1 MSDIGLI
8 IRLWHGDRDEQEQ
21 RLKIF
26 NKICLPTLK
35 AQSYVNFDICPLSP
49 PEDHARLKAMDERIK
64 PFTLNEPYD
73 YRRHSNFT
81 RAQTVGLKHYPIQVR
96 MDSDDFVSRYFMQ
109 LILDAPTHYVT
120 FQPELYLM
128 DEKRFKPMKHRYRDN
143 KPSTFLAVKNYDEC
157 IYHKV
162 FLRFNDRPCTI
173 HPEGHA
179 WVCIHDHNFRT
190 NKDS

>member
-8 IRLWHGDRDEQEQ
+8 IRLWHGNRNDQEE
-21 RLKIF
+21 RLKHF
-26 NKICLPTLK
+26 NDICLPTLK
-35 AQSYVNFDICPLSP
+35 AQTHMDFDICPLSP
-49 PEDHARLKAMDERIK
+49 PEDHERLRAMDDRIK
-64 PFTLNEPYD
+64 PFTLDEPYD
-73 YRRHSNFT
+73 YSRHSNFT

-96 MDSDDFVSRYFMQ
+96 MDSDDFVARDFMQ
-109 LILDAPTHYVT
+109 LIIDTPTDYVT

-128 DEKRFKPMKHRYRDN
+128 DEKRFKPMRHIYRND

-162 FLRFNDRPCTI
+162 FLRFNDRPCTL

-179 WVCIHDHNFRT
+179 WVCIHSRNFRT
-190 NKDS
+190 NKNS